1 MVLGIY
7 HHASDVDGVFMDF
20 FLEKKNPEIF
30 WKRRCPKEIEP

>member
-7 HHASDVDGVFMDF
+7 YHPRYVDGVFMDF

-30 WKRRCPKEIEP
+30 WKRCCPKKIEP